1 MKSIALKGIACGL
14 SLLMAAA
21 PALAQHSAASSYP
34 NRPIRLIVPYAAG
47 GGVDTVMRQLVPQMS
62 ELLGKPIIVENKP
75 GGGTI
80 NATDYVAKSAPDG
93 YTLLA
98 TGAPIYLNAAL
109 GIKLPYDPIKDLAPI
124 SLIVNNPGLV
134 IANPSVPAKTM
145 KELVEFSKRSKEG
158 LNYGSAGVGS
168 IAHLGG
174 ELLKART
181 GIRMSHIPYKGSA
194 PALVDLV
201 GGQISVLV
209 DAMIPSALQ
218 VKAGKGVALAIAGK
232 ERSPLLPNVPT
243 LAEAGYPGLNFGGTF
258 GLMAPAKTPPE
269 IIAKFHAAMLKVI
282 SMPQTRK
289 QLTEMGYE
297 IIANSPAEYGAYL
310 RDEITVWSKIV
321 KDNDIK
327 PE

>member
-1 MKSIALKGIACGL
+1 MNRIVRNGLALSMSMLIGGT
-14 SLLMAAA
+14 SV
-21 PALAQHSAASSYP
+21 LAQQNPIATYP
-34 NRPIRLIVPYAAG
+34 NRPVKLIVPYAAG
-47 GGVDTVMRQLVPQMS
+47 GGVDTVMRQLAPQMS
-62 ELLGKPIIVENKP
+62 ELLGKPIVIENKP

-80 NATDYVAKSAPDG
+80 NATDYVAKSLPDG

-98 TGAPIYLNAAL
+98 TGAPIYLNTAL
-109 GIKLPYDPIKDLAPI
+109 GLKMPYDPVKDLAPI

-134 IANPSVPAKTM
+134 IINPSVPAKTI
-145 KELVEFSKRSKEG
+145 KELIEFSKLRGEG

-174 ELLKART
+174 ELLKVRT
-181 GIRMSHIPYKGSA
+181 GVKMTHIPYKGSA

-209 DAMIPSALQ
+209 DAIIPSANQ
-218 VKAGKGVALAIAGK
+218 VKAGKGVALAITGNV
-232 ERSPLLPNVPT
+232 RSPLLPGIPT

-258 GLMAPAKTPPE
+258 GLMAPARTPPE
-269 IIAKFHAAMLKVI
+269 IISKIHAALLKVI
-282 SMPQTRK
+282 STPETRK
-289 QLTEMGYE
+289 QLTDMGYE
-297 IIANSPAEYGAYL
+297 IIANTPAQYGTYIL
-310 RDEITVWSKIV
+310 KEIASWSKIV